1 MLPEAVNAAINL
13 RNAAVSS
20 TVTVCGEESAGF
32 VQKDRVKLTSRDT
45 VLTVKEAGSKRQI
58 KSEHI

>member
-13 RNAAVSS
+13 RNKAVSS
-20 TVTVCGEESAGF
+20 TVTACGEESAGF
-32 VQKDRVKLTSRDT
+32 VQKDEVKLTLRPT

-58 KSEHI
+58 KSEPI